1 MTTPF
6 EPASVVAARQLAT
19 EAHEAHRSPTLLRTR
34 AGARRVAVA
43 RARRDAAAGWTEVPV
58 AG

>member
-19 EAHEAHRSPTLLRTR
+19 EAHEAHRTPTMLRTR
-34 AGARRVAVA
+34 AGARRVAAA
-43 RARRDAAAGWTEVPV
+43 RARRVAGTDWTSVPAAG
-58 AG
+58 